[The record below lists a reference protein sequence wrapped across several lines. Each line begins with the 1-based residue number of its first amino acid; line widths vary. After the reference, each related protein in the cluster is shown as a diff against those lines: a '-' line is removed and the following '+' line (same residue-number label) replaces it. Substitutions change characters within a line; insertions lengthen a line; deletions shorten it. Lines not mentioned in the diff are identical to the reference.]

1 MNTDSEPLSLHRFK
15 TPAVRHLAWLCEAP
29 QLVAS
34 PISFRP
40 CEFLPSDYLTT
51 LTHWDDHPKEAP
63 VRLSAPTE
71 KRLGHYFERLYE
83 VMLSELMG
91 WEIVLKN
98 QQIRTETQTLGELD
112 FVLRNA
118 VTGDLE
124 HHEIAIKYYLGVPAA
139 DGPALWYGPNA
150 RDRLDL
156 KTNHMLSHQS
166 QMTQRPETRNVLA
179 ELGIQESIKPRI
191 FMPGYLFY
199 PNGDTAKLPD
209 TVPDDHLTGKW
220 RYAADLA
227 TEDTSRWVRLNK
239 PHWIGPWCQSDTPDA
254 KAARSTIQWVEAE
267 GFPALFAEMVWR
279 AELSCWV
286 EKERWFVVPRDWP
299 QNKR

>member
-1 MNTDSEPLSLHRFK
+1 MNTTSEPLSLHRFK

-40 CEFLPSDYLTT
+40 FEFLPPNYLAT
-51 LTHWDDHPKEAP
+51 LIHWDRHPKDAP
-63 VRLSAPTE
+63 ARFLAPME

-83 VMLSELMG
+83 VMLSDLMG
-91 WEIVLKN
+91 WEVVLKN
-98 QQIRTETQTLGELD
+98 QQIRTEKQTLGELD
-112 FVLRNA
+112 FLLRNP
-118 VTGDLE
+118 VSGEFE

-139 DGPALWYGPNA
+139 EGPTLWYGPNA

-156 KTNHMLSHQS
+156 KSHHMLSHQS
-166 QMTQRPETRNVLA
+166 QMAQRPETQNVLA
-179 ELGIQESIKPRI
+179 KLGIHDPVKPRI

-199 PNGDTAKLPD
+199 PNDEFAELPT

-220 RYAADLA
+220 RYAANLN
-227 TEDTSRWVRLNK
+227 TEKTRHWVRLNK
-239 PHWIGPWCQSDTPDA
+239 PHWIGPWNQHGQPDA
-254 KAARSTIQWVEAE
+254 DAARATIQWVEAE
-267 GFPALFAEMVWR
+267 GIPALFAEMAWQ

-286 EKERWFVVPRDWP
+286 ETDRWFVVPSSWP
-299 QNKR
+299 QSRR